1 MNMNSIMLI
10 KIWRD
15 KYIHEHHAYEKK
27 KKKKK
32 KKKRWICECGDLP
45 AINLVLFKMRKFLV
59 E

>member
-27 KKKKK
+27 NKH
-32 KKKRWICECGDLP
+32 WICECGDLP
-45 AINLVLFKMRKFLV
+45 AINLVLFKMRKFVV